1 LLILQGNSTHAG
13 KREWYLDSIL
23 KEHFEECHSFW
34 VVEIK
39 VLAVPPC
46 REAKTAVLTELIS
59 KTNAREMKWI
69 VNIILKDL
77 KMGISEKTIFSEFH
91 PDAEDIFN
99 VTCDLRAV
107 CEKLNDRTKRFARQ
121 VGYTNSRRHKDGL
134 PLYFGQ

>member
-1 LLILQGNSTHAG
+1 LFASTT
-13 KREWYLDSIL
+13 
-23 KEHFEECHSFW
+23 
-34 VVEIK
+34 
-39 VLAVPPC
+39 C

-121 VGYTNSRRHKDGL
+121 VGYTNSRRSKDGP
-134 PLYFGQ
+134 PLFLGQ